1 MKKHLH
7 ILKNRSIFALML
19 FALIFSKNMNAQ
31 LPQYYN
37 YNTPGSPNSFPF
49 NQAGGKQT
57 QWLYLPGEINQPTT
71 APAGTLTSIS
81 FRLNENYP
89 FGPFT
94 YSNFT
99 IKLGQSS
106 LTTFTTG
113 TFYTGLLDTVYYKA
127 SVTFTGTPGQWL
139 TITLDKNFVYNP
151 SLSLIVDVSQCG
163 APGATGFAM
172 CQTTASGLRRNYSV
186 GGCPFVFTSNNNV
199 VTHIGLNICT
209 TASCVPTGVQNL
221 AEQTNNNIS
230 LFPNPATNILNI
242 QTDKTIDGI
251 VVMDITGRKVLEQNG
266 NMTQIN
272 IQSLQQGMYQLLITS
287 EGKQYSSKFIKE

>member
-1 MKKHLH
+1 MKKNLQ
-7 ILKNRSIFALML
+7 IFKSRSL
-19 FALIFSKNMNAQ
+19 FGLLLLVLIFSKEMNAQ

-37 YNTPGSPNSFPF
+37 YNVAGGANSFPF
-49 NQAGGKQT
+49 NQPNGKQT
-57 QWLYLPGEINQPTT
+57 QWLYLPGDFNQPTA
-71 APAGTLTSIS
+71 APAGTVTSIS
-81 FRLNENYP
+81 FRINENYP
-89 FGPFT
+89 FGPWT

-99 IKLGQSS
+99 IKLGQSPV
-106 LTTFTTG
+106 TTFTTG
-113 TFYTGLLDTVYYKA
+113 VFYTGLLDTVYYKA

-172 CQTTASGLRRNYSV
+172 CQTTLSGLRRNYSV
-186 GGCPFVFTSNNNV
+186 AGCPFTWTGSNNAV
-199 VTHIGLNICT
+199 AHIGFNICT

-221 AEQTNNNIS
+221 TEQVDNSIS
-230 LFPNPATNILNI
+230 LFPNPATNLLNI

-266 NMTQIN
+266 NISQIN
-272 IQSLQQGMYQLLITS
+272 IQSLQQGMYQLIINSDGRSTS
-287 EGKQYSSKFIKE
+287 HKFIKE